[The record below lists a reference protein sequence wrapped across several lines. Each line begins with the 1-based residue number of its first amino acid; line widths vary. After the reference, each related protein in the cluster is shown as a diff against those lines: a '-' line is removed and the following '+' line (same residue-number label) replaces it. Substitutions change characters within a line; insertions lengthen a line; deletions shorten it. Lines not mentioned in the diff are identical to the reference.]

1 MALRLP
7 SLSSLTCIQD
17 VGILDDGDVE
27 DSETFTLSLSS
38 SGSNVV
44 YSNRNATV
52 TIVDNDGMLLF
63 YLSGNVNIKPEITF
77 SKCIMQLQT

>member
-38 SGSNVV
+38 SNNNIV

-52 TIVDNDGMLLF
+52 TIVDNDG
-63 YLSGNVNIKPEITF
+63 TF
-77 SKCIMQLQT
+77 SDFADLSEYKTWEFIL